1 MIVGPT
7 GTWTDDGRAV
17 VKERLT
23 SEPVSDAYT
32 LPRPTATA
40 ATVGRT
46 PSSAS
51 YDILVA
57 FSDGRATWEDEPPA
71 PAATHRTVTFSP
83 SDKIVEE
90 CDAIEKEFGHLIPAP
105 PKPTHPP
112 QSGTM
117 TKGG

>member
-1 MIVGPT
+1 MISTPHGEYEN
-7 GTWTDDGRAV
+7 DGRAV

-23 SEPVSDAYT
+23 SEPVSEAYT

-46 PSSAS
+46 PSSAA
-51 YDILVA
+51 YMDMQPLRMA
-57 FSDGRATWEDEPPA
+57 FAEWGEKPPA
-71 PAATHRTVTFSP
+71 PAA
-83 SDKIVEE
+83 
-90 CDAIEKEFGHLIPAP
+90 
-105 PKPTHPP
+105 THPP